1 MTDSP
6 NRDCVTCE
14 GRENDY
20 ADDDTPVVRLRK
32 IAANLICYSRN
43 AADKDA
49 ITESFGFALEAM
61 DQYADHLLSV
71 ANDLDAPAAGTSAYQ
86 MVADTATA
94 QLQTTETLIH
104 MVAATVLMKMMNY
117 DVPIEQNT
125 VEVTFSPTDMDEMHR
140 RYEMTAKHDGML
152 TTVHIKPRPDEIAPP
167 RPPIEANLERKPES
181 LMTQDDGEGPFKPQA
196 APHVYDRPIW
206 AIRFYVHGKPKLHQ
220 MDNQGA
226 AERQVRSYLPVEGDP
241 EAVIENRFCLHVGCP
256 ADRCLLA
263 DAEVTSE

>member
-1 MTDSP
+1 MPDFP
-6 NRDCVTCE
+6 N
-14 GRENDY
+14 NL
-20 ADDDTPVVRLRK
+20 TP
-32 IAANLICYSRN
+32 
-43 AADKDA
+43 
-49 ITESFGFALEAM
+49 LEAAREFTVM
-61 DQYADHLLSV
+61 FLAFTGRDHGTRREAKTIADLQEM
-71 ANDLDAPAAGTSAYQ
+71 ATKLDGVLRAAIAEPNAGTSAYQ

-104 MVAATVLMKMMNY
+104 MVAATVLMK
-117 DVPIEQNT
+117 VRQPQEP
-125 VEVTFSPTDMDEMHR
+125 VVSEHSVTFSPTDMDEMHR